1 MKMMTIMAEA
11 AVASIIKVAA
21 IVMMNGE
28 TVATRTDIMTMMSM
42 VAVVATVA
50 MMKVTS
56 MRTWIMRTKMMM
68 TTIITAA
75 AADMTRTKIMTVV
88 AAAEEEDPGEALAVC
103 PGKKSGE

>member
-1 MKMMTIMAEA
+1 MIIGMKMMTIMAEA
-11 AVASIIKVAA
+11 AVASIIKVAG

-88 AAAEEEDPGEALAVC
+88 AAAVSYTHLTLPTSDLV
-103 PGKKSGE
+103 